1 MKKGRRET
9 CGLFAL
15 MAAEIF
21 IPTECLINPAQG
33 RGEIGISGPVLLC
46 ITPGEAQALGRYAR
60 VQGWQRHFL
69 YNSNR
74 WSPPGTGGAICG
86 PAVGAP
92 MAVLTLEKLIALG
105 GRRVVVFGS
114 CGALAPDLAVGDILL
129 PTWAESQEGTSC
141 HYPLSIPPQAASG
154 LHGELTDFLQGC
166 GLQVENG
173 GVWSTDAPYREQRH
187 MIRHYQA
194 KGVSAV
200 DMEFSALIQV
210 AAFRQVE
217 LAAVMVVSDLLG
229 GDEWQPGFTSQAF
242 KSAMY
247 AVGRALFEFCVKDGH
262 E

>member
-1 MKKGRRET
+1 
-9 CGLFAL
+9 
-15 MAAEIF
+15 MAEENF
-21 IPTECLINPAQG
+21 IPTECLINPQRG
-33 RGEIGISGPVLLC
+33 RGETGISGAVLLC
-46 ITPGEAQALGRYAR
+46 ITPGEAMTLGRFAQG
-60 VQGWQRHFL
+60 QGWQRHFL

-74 WSPPGTGGAICG
+74 WSVPGAGASVCG

-105 GRRVVVFGS
+105 GRRFVVFGS

-141 HYPLSIPPQAASG
+141 HYPLSVPPQAASA

-166 GLQVENG
+166 GLQVKNG
-173 GVWSTDAPYREQRH
+173 GIWSTDAPYREQRQ

-194 KGVSAV
+194 KGVAAV

-229 GDEWQPGFTSQAF
+229 GDEWQPGFRTRPF
-242 KSAMY
+242 KSAVH
-247 AVGRALFEFCVKDGH
+247 AVGHALLEFCVKDGH